1 MSFFNWWSC
10 GLCSGFILGSTV
22 IVYVQDHVNWGVA
35 DIILSVVMAVSL
47 LIFLIGRKG
56 PITRTMSKRLQE
68 DWARVAEECPRVL
81 MNLRTH
87 LLLEVA
93 SPLSL
98 PFSIPLSFIFQEAK
112 ESFDEED
119 PRPTSSN
126 GACIIVAAISKRKL
140 PYPSDPTQLYEVSK
154 SKGNRERFLPQTMK
168 LKFLEKAAI
177 LENEGNLAEKQN
189 PWKLTTV
196 TKVEE
201 LKLTINMFPIW
212 VFTLPFGICTAQ
224 TATFFIKQSAI
235 MNRKIGNKR
244 FEIPP
249 ASIFTLTSIG
259 MIIFQ

>member
-1 MSFFNWWSC
+1 MI
-10 GLCSGFILGSTV
+10 CSI
-22 IVYVQDHVNWGVA
+22 
-35 DIILSVVMAVSL
+35 
-47 LIFLIGRKG
+47 R
-56 PITRTMSKRLQE
+56 
-68 DWARVAEECPRVL
+68 
-81 MNLRTH
+81 
-87 LLLEVA
+87 
-93 SPLSL
+93 
-98 PFSIPLSFIFQEAK
+98 
-112 ESFDEED
+112 
-119 PRPTSSN
+119 
-126 GACIIVAAISKRKL
+126 
-140 PYPSDPTQLYEVSK
+140 
-154 SKGNRERFLPQTMK
+154 
-168 LKFLEKAAI
+168 FLEKAAI